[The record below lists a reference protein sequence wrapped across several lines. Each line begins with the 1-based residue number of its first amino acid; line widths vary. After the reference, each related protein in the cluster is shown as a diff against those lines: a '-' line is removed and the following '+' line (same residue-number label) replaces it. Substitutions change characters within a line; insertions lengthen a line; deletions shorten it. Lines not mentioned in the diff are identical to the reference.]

1 MVKILI
7 CDTIHQDGVQMLKN
21 AGFTLDLDTEITPE
35 ELIKKIGTYD
45 AMVIRSRTKV
55 TKQVL
60 DAAKNLKAIARAG
73 VGLDNVDLPYAKDKG
88 VEVFNSPEAPC
99 NAVAELVLGMM
110 FNMARMITEADA
122 GMKQGKWEK
131 NRLTGFEIQGKTL
144 GIIGFGRIGYTL
156 GKKAKCLG
164 MRVITY
170 DVLMDK
176 LIHFVEEI
184 DAEAVELDK
193 LYKESDFITI
203 HVPLLPQTRHMIS
216 TPQFNKM
223 KDGVYIINAARG
235 GIIDEAALKQ
245 ALDTG
250 KVKGAALDVFEQEPK
265 PDEELVCKPNVICTP
280 HIGAG
285 SEEAQ
290 IGNSTIVAE
299 KLIKFFKP

>member
-1 MVKILI
+1 MVKIII
-7 CDTIHQDGVQMLKN
+7 CDPIHPDGVQMLKN
-21 AGFTLDLDTEITPE
+21 AGFEITLDTEITPE
-35 ELIKKIGTYD
+35 QLIKKIGNYD

-60 DAAKNLKAIARAG
+60 DAATSLKAIARAG
-73 VGLDNVDLPYAKDKG
+73 VGLDNVDLPYAKEKG

-131 NRLTGFEIQGKTL
+131 KRLTGFEIQGKTL

-176 LIHFVEEI
+176 LIQFVEEI
-184 DAEAVELDK
+184 KAESVDLDT

-203 HVPLLPQTRHMIS
+203 HVPLLPQTRHMIG

-235 GIIDEAALKQ
+235 GIIDENALKQ

-299 KLIKFFKP
+299 KLIKYFKP